1 MSNSALASAKK
12 KRAQFSDPPKVAP
25 SSQFAGRPGVPVPGA
40 SGAPASPN
48 MQSAGLTLPQVIQLV
63 DKRLVNLE
71 QYVAQQQARSLD
83 SQEASMPESI
93 PSNVEEVLQDYDAR
107 FQLLAEEIA
116 GLKNML
122 LSLQAYTMD
131 VNKTLMEERIRIFSD
146 IGATGDA
153 GKEAENITAEL
164 QEATLG

>member
-12 KRAQFSDPPKVAP
+12 KRAQFSEPPKVAA
-25 SSQFAGRPGVPVPGA
+25 SSQFAGRPGVPAPG
-40 SGAPASPN
+40 SNAPANPN
-48 MQSAGLTLPQVIQLV
+48 MQAPGLTLPQVIQLV

-71 QYVAQQQARSLD
+71 QYVAQQQSRSLEN
-83 SQEASMPESI
+83 QEADMPESI
-93 PSNVEEVLQDYDAR
+93 PSNLEEILQDYDSR

-164 QEATLG
+164 KEATIE